1 MSTHIFLDLFQDY
14 RRYFLVLG
22 DVLLDSKTSK
32 VILSILRSTRLSK
45 TMLFSDMFIVALS
58 ILKFIEYFL
67 DPKIFPHVSF
77 WRVNFFKV

>member
-1 MSTHIFLDLFQDY
+1 MEEPIYLGLNSHFSMSTHIFLDLFQDY

-45 TMLFSDMFIVALS
+45 TMLFSYVYCDFVN
-58 ILKFIEYFL
+58 LKIY
-67 DPKIFPHVSF
+67 
-77 WRVNFFKV
+77 